1 MELHEAVLG
10 NGIPMMPETPAEA
23 TVPWHGGDLTAIRA
37 RFADAPEPW
46 IDLST
51 GISPWAYPIPDLAE
65 SVWSRLPEP
74 AAVADLLE
82 TAGVAYG
89 IPAGARAVPAP
100 GTQALIQL
108 LPRLRPAG
116 MTAVVG
122 PTYAEHAHCWK
133 LAGHDVVSAPDLASA
148 VSAAPAVVVV
158 TNPNNPDGR
167 IVPHAELMTALANLA
182 GRGGWLVVDEAF
194 ADLMPGV
201 SIAGAADSAGLIV
214 LRSFGKSYGL
224 AGLRLG
230 MLLAAE
236 PLAQAVAA
244 ALGPWAV
251 SGPAVTVGR
260 LALADGAWLD
270 RTRRQAVAA
279 ASRLDGL
286 LTGAGFTLL
295 GGTPLFRLARSPA
308 GAAAWVARL
317 GRAGLHVRAFAD
329 FPDRLR
335 FGLPG
340 PEPHWHRLADVLA
353 GAG

>member
-1 MELHEAVLG
+1 
-10 NGIPMMPETPAEA
+10 MMPETAA
-23 TVPWHGGDLTAIRA
+23 GTTIPWHGGDLTAIRT

-51 GISPWAYPIPDLAE
+51 GISPWAYPIPDLPE

-74 AAVADLLE
+74 AAVADLAD
-82 TAGVAYG
+82 TAGAAYG
-89 IPAGARAVPAP
+89 IPAAARAVPAP

-116 MTAVVG
+116 VTAVVG
-122 PTYAEHAHCWK
+122 PTYAEHAHCWA
-133 LAGHDVVSAPDLASA
+133 LGGHDVVSAPDLAAA
-148 VSAAPAVVVV
+148 VGAAPSVIVV

-167 IVPHAELMTALANLA
+167 IVPHTELMAAAAELA

-194 ADLMPGV
+194 ADLVPGV
-201 SIAGAADSAGLIV
+201 SVADAADHAGLIV

-230 MLLAAE
+230 LLLAAE
-236 PLAQAVAA
+236 PLAQVVAA

-251 SGPAVTVGR
+251 SGPAVVVGR
-260 LALADGAWLD
+260 LALADAAWLD

-279 ASRLDGL
+279 ASRLDRL
-286 LTGAGFTLL
+286 LTTAGFTLL
-295 GGTPLFRLARSPA
+295 GGTPLFRLVRSSA
-308 GAAAWVARL
+308 GADPWVTRL
-317 GRAGLHVRAFAD
+317 GRAGVHVRAFAD

-340 PEPHWHRLADVLA
+340 PEPHWQRLADALA
-353 GAG
+353 GAGERG